1 MFPRS
6 QAQIFSGYVFSLL
19 LLNEV
24 GLGQSFC
31 GVLRSCLCV
40 FKSSIVSFSIHFS
53 QQREGPPA
61 QCLPTCCLS
70 VLYMLAICGHGG
82 ELYALTLASVSDKQS
97 MNTAIPRKIS
107 QINNLHVSTEELA
120 LNHCCA
126 VQPRLAYVLPQACP
140 LSCHQGLP
148 ILQPLSSCLFQTALQ
163 AFGGF

>member
-19 LLNEV
+19 LLNVV

-40 FKSSIVSFSIHFS
+40 FKSSIISFSIHFS

-61 QCLPTCCLS
+61 QCLPTRSLLI
-70 VLYMLAICGHGG
+70 LYMLAICGHEG

-97 MNTAIPRKIS
+97 VNTAIPPEIS
-107 QINNLHVSTEELA
+107 QINSLHVSTEELA

-126 VQPRLAYVLPQACP
+126 VITTGCP

-148 ILQPLSSCLFQTALQ
+148 ILQQLSSCLFQTALQ
-163 AFGGF
+163 AFWGF